1 MFYCNG
7 KQAVC
12 DVPCTNLACEHY
24 DGTGATA
31 VIPEKVAKEVAVS
44 IAKKIEHGEFA
55 EGISRDDTAFKKG
68 LNAGFAAG
76 KTEGRL
82 DAYEELEGVLL
93 EAAQNITNSVVA
105 KTYRCVVDLVRDLKR
120 EADS

>member
-24 DGTGATA
+24 DGTGATTL
-31 VIPEKVAKEVAVS
+31 IPEKVAKEVAVS

-55 EGISRDDTAFKKG
+55 EGVGRDDTAFKKG

-82 DAYEELEGVLL
+82 DAYEELEDALL
-93 EAAQNITNSVVA
+93 EAMKNTHGAVA
-105 KTYRCVVDLVRDLKR
+105 GTYMRVVDLVRDLKR